1 MRRTEKKG
9 PQCIGR
15 SRGGNT
21 TKLHLVA
28 ANDKTAIGWMLSA
41 GQLHDA
47 PQGRL
52 LLSAMGKVENRPF
65 LLMDRAYE
73 DAATRELAISL
84 GYCPV
89 VPPKKNR
96 PNPWEYDH
104 ELYKRRN
111 EIERLFRRL
120 KRFRRVCTR
129 YDKLDVIFRSF
140 VMLALIVDALC

>member
-1 MRRTEKKG
+1 
-9 PQCIGR
+9 
-15 SRGGNT
+15 
-21 TKLHLVA
+21 
-28 ANDKTAIGWMLSA
+28 MLSA

-52 LLSAMGKVENRPF
+52 LLGTMGKVENRPF

-73 DAATRELAISL
+73 DEATRELAISL
-84 GYCPV
+84 GYRPV

-96 PNPWEYDH
+96 TDPWEYDR

-129 YDKLDVIFRSF
+129 YDKLDVVFRSF
-140 VMLALIVDALC
+140 VILALVIDALC